1 MVEANYKKFDDL
13 EANPSTTTFESPCL
27 LLDSSQ
33 DYDGQLRSHNE
44 SHKGM
49 KLFERPRKFMTFGD
63 GVG

>member
-1 MVEANYKKFDDL
+1 MVESNYKKFDDL
-13 EANPSTTTFESPCL
+13 EANPTTTFESPYL
-27 LLDSSQ
+27 LLDSKQ

-49 KLFERPRKFMTFGD
+49 KLFERPRKFMTFAD